1 MTGIIIEDDYIDPD
15 VAYLLGL
22 IVARGQIIQKPPLYE
37 IVIGFPMGNLHI
49 EAEDLEGVIQKFD
62 IKTSIQ
68 LGMGQIRERLIELM
82 DCDVKVNSTDN
93 SNSIVLTMTRRTMA
107 WRNIMMHLEQKTDF
121 RHMSVPKTLFH
132 EAVTSDVRLE
142 FIRGF
147 ADVAANMRRSNNHF
161 GNHNRVRLDVLNDNW
176 DLPIQLCLLMQQHLE
191 IPVQSIIW
199 GHPNMNREFREHMI
213 NVFVE
218 PFQKIGSTFNHKQQV
233 LNILTEQD
241 KMRPSRPN
249 LYSPCPGRR
258 RRRGAK
264 DPHPD
269 EISKKLPDNVRQH
282 FDAYWQI
289 CKAVGCTVEPE
300 PGPLFASVDVEVD
313 ES

>member
-1 MTGIIIEDDYIDPD
+1 MSGFIIDDDYIDPD

-22 IVARGQIIQKPPLYE
+22 IVARGQIIQLPSRYE
-37 IVIGFPMGNLHI
+37 IVIHFPIGNLQI
-49 EAEDLEGVIQKFD
+49 EAKDLQGVVQTFD

-68 LGMGQIRERLIELM
+68 LGMNDIRERLIELM
-82 DCDVKVNSTDN
+82 DCDVKVNSTAS
-93 SNSIVLTMTRRTMA
+93 SNSIVLTMNRRTMA
-107 WRNIMMHLEQKTDF
+107 WRNIVMHLEQKTDF
-121 RHMSVPKTLFH
+121 RHMSVPRALFH

-147 ADVAANMRRSNNHF
+147 ADVAANIRRSNNHF
-161 GNHNRVRLDVLNDNW
+161 GIYNRVRLDVLNENW
-176 DLPIQLCLLMQQHLE
+176 GLPIQLCLLMQQHLE

-213 NVFVE
+213 NVFVK
-218 PFQKIGSTFNHKQQV
+218 PFQKIGSTFDHKRQV
-233 LNILTEQD
+233 LKILVEQD
-241 KMRPSRPN
+241 NARPQRAN

-258 RRRGAK
+258 RNRGAK
-264 DPHPD
+264 DSHPD
-269 EISKKLPDNVRQH
+269 EKSEKLPANVRKH

-289 CKAVGCTVEPE
+289 CKAMGCKIEPE
-300 PGPLFASVDVEVD
+300 PGPLFASVEVEVD